1 MEAEARDLDLEF
13 EVEVETDLKE
23 TLVVRKETVF

>member
-23 TLVVRKETVF
+23 TLVVRKEIVF